1 MGSWGY
7 NCILLV
13 VETVYWSLVLS
24 EAESGLVEGEE
35 HGLCV
40 ELSDEVLVVGEED
53 SGGMWVLSLIFGCK
67 VPFRE
72 TRCVSNLSKHNSA
85 GGDSPEMGLE

>member
-1 MGSWGY
+1 M
-7 NCILLV
+7 

-24 EAESGLVEGEE
+24 ESESGLVEGEE

-40 ELSDEVLVVGEED
+40 ELSDEELVVGDEG
-53 SGGMWVLSLIFGCK
+53 SGGVWVLSSSVGCK

-72 TRCVSNLSKHNSA
+72 TRCASNLSKHNST
-85 GGDSPEMGLE
+85 GGDSPEMGLD